1 MTWSEK
7 QSNGA
12 GGFFICT
19 EKLSEG
25 VMYYIDLS
33 EIEGDKELLF
43 VRKGV
48 AVELLGSYDS
58 LEEAKEAAQEHYS
71 KTINVIDV
79 I

>member
-19 EKLSEG
+19 EELLGG
-25 VMYYIDLS
+25 VRYYIDLS
-33 EIEGDKELLF
+33 SIEWDKELLF
-43 VRKGV
+43 VRNGV

-71 KTINVIDV
+71 KTIK
-79 I
+79 